1 VNSLPSK
8 KEVEVAVET
17 PKTCPKGH
25 KDIEVLYYEKLDHVD
40 TFRQIKLIG
49 AYYGSYKFR
58 TVKVYGGFCVIYC
71 NVCEQ
76 EYEMDCTIYEYGKWK
91 EE

>member
-1 VNSLPSK
+1 VNSLTNK

-17 PKTCPKGH
+17 PKTCTKGH
-25 KDIEVLYYEKLDHVD
+25 KDIEVVYYEKLDHID
-40 TFRQIKLIG
+40 TFRQIKPVG
-49 AYYGSYKFR
+49 VYGLTYKFR
-58 TVKVYGGFCVIYC
+58 NVKVYSGFCVVYC